1 VDRLL
6 WFGDVPAPIGVVDLA
21 AGATVADRRMTASST
36 GTDTSERFFADGKIE
51 LSRGRPWAT
60 DVDRRLADQMSS
72 YWVNFAASGDP
83 NGKGRSKW
91 APYDQ
96 SAEPYQ
102 ELGDT
107 IQTKHHLL
115 KAQLGFMESLQQRRP
130 PSP

>member
-1 VDRLL
+1 MGGNTAEIQYV
-6 WFGDVPAPIGVVDLA
+6 FNHV
-21 AGATVADRRMTASST
+21 GA
-36 GTDTSERFFADGKIE
+36 
-51 LSRGRPWAT
+51 RPWAT

-83 NGKGRSKW
+83 NGKGLSKW

-96 SAEPYQ
+96 STESYQ

-115 KAQLGFMESLQQRRP
+115 KAQLDFLESLQQRRP